1 MAAFLLALALLGGW
15 ECYADL
21 GPVDSFL
28 LPAPHQVASA
38 LADDRSLLWAN
49 FTTTAGEVAL
59 GLLVALVAS
68 LALATAIHF
77 STAVRRAVYPLL
89 IASQTV
95 PVPVMAPLLVAW
107 LGFGIA
113 PKLAIVAVICF
124 FPIVV
129 TTLGGL
135 ATVDP
140 QLSKLMR
147 TLDAS
152 RWRTFRLVEAPGA
165 LPALFSGLRIAV
177 VVAVI
182 GAVFAEYSGSSDGL
196 GHLIQQ
202 ALAQLQTPRAWAA
215 VVVLAAF
222 AVGMFVVLTVAERRL
237 LPWAHPTRG
246 AAS

>member
-1 MAAFLLALALLGGW
+1 MAALLLAVVLLGGW
-15 ECYADL
+15 ELYADL
-21 GPVDSFL
+21 GPVDAFV
-28 LPAPHQVASA
+28 LPAPHQVAAA
-38 LADDRSLLWAN
+38 LADDRSLLWSN
-49 FTTTAGEVAL
+49 FTVTAGEVAL
-59 GLLVALVAS
+59 GLLAAVLAS

-77 STAVRRAVYPLL
+77 SALLRRAVYPLL

-95 PVPVMAPLLVAW
+95 PVAVMAPLLVAW

-113 PKLAIVAVICF
+113 PKLVIVAVICF

-129 TTLGGL
+129 TTLDGL
-135 ATVDP
+135 ATIDP
-140 QLSKLMR
+140 QLHKLMR

-152 RWRTFRLVEAPGA
+152 RWRTFRLVEVPSA
-165 LPALFSGLRIAV
+165 LPAMFSGLRIAV

-222 AVGMFVVLTVAERRL
+222 AVVLFALLTLAERRL
-237 LPWAHPTRG
+237 LPWAHRTRG
-246 AAS
+246 VAS